1 MLILFE
7 PACRYVWEPFQVFN
21 VEFDPYFDP
30 NSDINDLKIGPNQNA
45 NYGGGYETS
54 IGIINTSSLHN
65 IQSVRQ
71 VDP

>member
-30 NSDINDLKIGPNQNA
+30 NSDINDLKIGPNPKLKTQIMA
-45 NYGGGYETS
+45 ADMK
-54 IGIINTSSLHN
+54 L
-65 IQSVRQ
+65 RLA
-71 VDP
+71 